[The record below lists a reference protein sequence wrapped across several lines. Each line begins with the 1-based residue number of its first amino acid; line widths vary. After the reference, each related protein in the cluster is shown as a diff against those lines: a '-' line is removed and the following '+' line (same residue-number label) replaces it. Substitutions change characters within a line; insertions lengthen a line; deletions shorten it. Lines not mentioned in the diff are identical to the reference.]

1 VTAIRLSPRARQDL
15 REITRYLRREAANAA
30 VGRRFLTAVDRTLAL
45 LADHPGMG
53 TKVVARHHE
62 LSQLRT
68 FVVRG
73 FESYMVFYL
82 PSDQAIT
89 VLRVL
94 HGARE
99 LARLLSPDELP

>member
-1 VTAIRLSPRARQDL
+1 
-15 REITRYLRREAANAA
+15 
-30 VGRRFLTAVDRTLAL
+30 
-45 LADHPGMG
+45 MG